1 MLTCGLHGIMD
12 DKRCDIQYPVFLLA
26 IALTGLTWSFAWYRT
41 GFYALCGV
49 EQQADGGHG
58 RQEGRQD
65 ISSSGR
71 RGGHGANEPD
81 GAYRHAEGGE
91 DSHRGHGYHG
101 GGHRDGAYAD
111 HDGDGFGGHHR
122 RSPYRHWQN
131 LLEEAQKQ
139 HPGYRQITLKP
150 GTLEVVPEGRR
161 SLRAADKYEY
171 DRRSGE
177 ITATRAYADED
188 RSVKVRSAVYT
199 VHTGSWGGWLTRLVT
214 FLAALLGASLPLTGY
229 YLWIRRLLRKRKS
242 EGQPAAV
249 RPSSN

>member
-1 MLTCGLHGIMD
+1 MGRGGYMLTCGLHGIMD

-49 EQQADGGHG
+49 EQQADGGDG

-65 ISSSGR
+65 ISSSGLW
-71 RGGHGANEPD
+71 GGHGANEPD

-101 GGHRDGAYAD
+101 GGHRDG
-111 HDGDGFGGHHR
+111 
-122 RSPYRHWQN
+122 
-131 LLEEAQKQ
+131 
-139 HPGYRQITLKP
+139 
-150 GTLEVVPEGRR
+150 
-161 SLRAADKYEY
+161 
-171 DRRSGE
+171 
-177 ITATRAYADED
+177 AYADED

-242 EGQPAAV
+242 AGQPADVRPVAA
-249 RPSSN
+249 RPSSTP